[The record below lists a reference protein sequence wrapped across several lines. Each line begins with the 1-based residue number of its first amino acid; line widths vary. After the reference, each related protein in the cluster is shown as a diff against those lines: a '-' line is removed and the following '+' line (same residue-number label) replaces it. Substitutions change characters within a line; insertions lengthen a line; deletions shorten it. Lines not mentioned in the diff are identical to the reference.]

1 MSEHVAQVCYTD
13 NCCGDRKFLQETLGP
28 ASVVVEDAAHSTCF
42 ADEPEALQLLDFP
55 DGLKA
60 NLVVVTRENCEVSAR
75 ACLELLRRAR
85 ASGLAV
91 LGFDIEWSARPSGP
105 RRSPATLQL
114 SAPDG
119 YTVVFQLKPDERKNG
134 IMSAAIKE
142 LITNNTVKLVRLFW
156 CATYRRGL
164 CSSSIMQS
172 SALANVPVYPRL
184 IACVPMLG
192 AAVSQAGVS
201 VKADLTHVFNSY
213 GVRGTQEVDVGQL
226 AGQHLDVMVGARSLQ
241 ALTAT
246 LLRRELH
253 KGQVRTSNWETS
265 LSAQQVS

>member
-1 MSEHVAQVCYTD
+1 MA
-13 NCCGDRKFLQETLGP
+13 
-28 ASVVVEDAAHSTCF
+28 VEDAADSTCF
-42 ADEPEALQLLDFP
+42 ADETDVLQLLDFP

-60 NLVVVTRENCEVSAR
+60 NLVIVAREHCEVSAR
-75 ACLELLRRAR
+75 ACSELLRRAR

-91 LGFDIEWSARPSGP
+91 LGFDIEWSARVTGP
-105 RRSPATLQL
+105 RRPPATLQL

-119 YTVVFQLKPDERKNG
+119 YTVVFQLKSSERKDG
-134 IMSAAIKE
+134 IMPVAIKE
-142 LITNNTVKLVRLFW
+142 LINNTVKLVRLFW
-156 CATYRRGL
+156 CATCRPGL
-164 CSSSIMQS
+164 CPSSTTQS
-172 SALANVPVYPRL
+172 SALANIPVYPRL
-184 IACVPMLG
+184 IARVPIL
-192 AAVSQAGVS
+192 AAAASQAGVS

-246 LLRRELH
+246 LLRRQLP

-265 LSAQQVS
+265 LSQQQVI